1 TEVQKPG
8 VLDAVF
14 ADSKAGN
21 AIGQELGAIV
31 EGGAATFK
39 LWAPTAQ
46 DVDLIIYDE
55 NLAEEATVAMT
66 EDPATGIWAS
76 EAQSNVVNKYYRYQV
91 KVYHPTTGVVETRL
105 VTDPYSMSLSKNSRY
120 SQVVDLDDPSL
131 MPQDWNNYARP
142 TVKKDEDHV

>member
-1 TEVQKPG
+1 TLRTILKSQIVMVAYNANGDVISATEVQKPG

-76 EAQSNVVNKYYRYQV
+76 EAQSNV
-91 KVYHPTTGVVETRL
+91 
-105 VTDPYSMSLSKNSRY
+105 
-120 SQVVDLDDPSL
+120 
-131 MPQDWNNYARP
+131 
-142 TVKKDEDHV
+142 